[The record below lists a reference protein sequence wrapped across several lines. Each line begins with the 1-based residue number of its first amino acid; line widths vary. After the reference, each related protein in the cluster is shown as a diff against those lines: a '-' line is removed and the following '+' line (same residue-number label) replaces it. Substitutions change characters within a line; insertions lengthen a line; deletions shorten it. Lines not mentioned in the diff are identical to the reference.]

1 VSSGPE
7 RSAPADRPAPSRA
20 ASLLAAALGGVL
32 YFVGYV
38 GYGQAYLTWI
48 CFVPGLWAIAG
59 GSPRRALA
67 VGTTLGAVMTLGG
80 FPWIAGM
87 LVEFAGAPFVV
98 GLVGL
103 LALALQQGLGLGLVF
118 WMVRRLERDLG
129 LAPVWSLPMA
139 LTAQELFWWQ
149 LFPFYIGASQY
160 RFTAI
165 TQLADT
171 FGIVGLATLI
181 AFVNGGAWELVAAR
195 RAGRPI
201 VRAHV
206 VGPLAA
212 LALAGVYGLWRIAQ
226 VDAAVAAAPKLR
238 VGLVQTNLGA
248 AAKHLRA
255 HEFTEKHRAMSA
267 ELVARDPSVAL
278 LVWPE
283 TAYNRWLPRDQTTL
297 ERGALAGIGRP
308 IVLGLPTYAE
318 RPGGGHDAWNS
329 VVLTSSTGH
338 MSSRFD
344 KIELVVFGE
353 TLPFA
358 DVVPAIKALAPGFNG
373 FRRGETYAHLVL
385 ADGTRLLPMI
395 CYEDILPSFVRRMWD
410 RAGPAELLVNV
421 TNDSWYGNSDEPLEH
436 LTLAIFRSIETRRAL
451 VRSTNTGISAL
462 VDPLGRITQRTGQWT
477 EETLVGDVPVLRDRP
492 SAPYQAL
499 GDAPLGALAL
509 AGVALVIVGARRR
522 ARQGQ
527 GAA

>member
-1 VSSGPE
+1 MSTTVASPPS
-7 RSAPADRPAPSRA
+7 RSA
-20 ASLLAAALGGVL
+20 SLAAAALGGAL

-38 GYGQAYLTWI
+38 GYGQAYLTWL
-48 CFVPGLWAIAG
+48 CFVPGLWAIADA
-59 GSPRRALA
+59 SPRRALA
-67 VGTTLGAVMTLGG
+67 VGTVLGAVMTIGG

-87 LVEFAGAPFVV
+87 LVEFAGAPLAV
-98 GLVGL
+98 GIVGL
-103 LALALQQGLGLGLVF
+103 LALAAQQGLGLGLVF
-118 WMVRRLERDLG
+118 WMVRRLERDRG
-129 LAPVWSLPMA
+129 LAPVWTLPMA

-181 AFVNGGAWELVAAR
+181 ALVNGALWELVAAR
-195 RAGRPI
+195 RTRRRI
-201 VRAHV
+201 VVARVAW
-206 VGPLAA
+206 PAA
-212 LALAGVYGLWRIAQ
+212 TFSAAVVYGLFRIAQ
-226 VDAAVAAAPKLR
+226 VDAAVAGAPKLR

-267 ELVARDPSVAL
+267 DLVARDPSVDL

-283 TAYNRWLPRDQTTL
+283 TAHNRWLPRDQTTL
-297 ERGALAGIGRP
+297 DRGALAGIGRP
-308 IVLGLPTYAE
+308 VVLGLPTYAE
-318 RPGGGHDAWNS
+318 RPSGGHDAWNS
-329 VVLTSSTGH
+329 VVLTSSTGR

-344 KIELVVFGE
+344 KVELVVFGE

-358 DVVPAIKALAPGFNG
+358 DVFPAIKSLAPGFNG
-373 FRRGETYAHLVL
+373 FRRGEAYVHLVL
-385 ADGTRLLPMI
+385 PDGTRMLPMI
-395 CYEDILPSFVRRMWD
+395 CYEDILPAFVRRMWG

-421 TNDSWYGNSDEPLEH
+421 TNDSWYGDSDEPLEH
-436 LTLAIFRSIETRRAL
+436 LTLALFRSIETRRAL

-462 VDPLGRITQRTGQWT
+462 VDPVGRITHRTGQWT
-477 EETLVGDVPVLRDRP
+477 EETLVGDVPLLREGP

-509 AGVALVIVGARRR
+509 AGVALVSLRARRP
-522 ARQGQ
+522 APG
-527 GAA
+527 GPT